1 MGRYAVADA
10 QRAQRF
16 VAKQGNIAYSSGVTS
31 NLAVSQTDY
40 LTQLW
45 LTSNQQVTTTNS
57 TPVVAGYGA
66 YGALGNLQVRVNGG
80 RAPFALPGYHANEYL
95 KAWNNDYVD
104 ALVANTVTQSTTNN
118 WKNHIRIP
126 LTTDP
131 FSDKGAWYTG
141 DTALNLTFSL
151 TMSAVATVLS
161 TVGSATIIGS
171 WDLWSE
177 KYAAP
182 QPDEPFGWLD
192 QISYYKQTEI
202 YLSGG
207 VLSNGTSSF
216 TLETDQDFLR
226 IGLIFYTG
234 SNADSTFAPANALQ
248 TGISLIVN
256 DKFKIFDTVDE
267 QTMRLEQL
275 NDYYASSTTTLN
287 VANGSIWLDFARFRI
302 PTRDEILPT
311 DPDQVKRLQLQ
322 IVSTS
327 SSNKVDIITDTVVD
341 SQFAEKWARSAKQK
355 GTLK

>member
-1 MGRYAVADA
+1 MGRLAIPDAV
-10 QRAQRF
+10 RAQRF
-16 VAKQGNIAYSSGVTS
+16 VAKQGNIAYSSGTTS

-45 LTSNQQVTTTNS
+45 LTSNQQVTTTTS
-57 TPVVAGYGA
+57 TPVIAGYGA
-66 YGALGNLQVRVNGG
+66 YGALGQVQVRVNGG
-80 RAPFALPGYHANEYL
+80 RAPYSLPGYHANEYN

-104 ALVANTVTQSTTNN
+104 ALVADPVTQSTTNN
-118 WKNHIRIP
+118 WKNHLRIP
-126 LTTDP
+126 LTVDP

-141 DTALNLTFSL
+141 DTSLNLTFSL
-151 TMSAVATVLS
+151 TMSAVGTVLS

-182 QPDEPFGWLD
+182 QPDEPNGWLE
-192 QISYYKQTEI
+192 QISYYKQTETYI
-202 YLSGG
+202 SGQA
-207 VLSNGTSSF
+207 LSNGSTSL

-234 SNADSTFAPANALQ
+234 SNADSTFAPANGLF
-248 TGISLIVN
+248 TSISLIIN
-256 DKFKIFDTVDE
+256 DKFKVFDTVDE
-267 QTMRLEQL
+267 QTLRLEALSQ
-275 NDYYASSTTTLN
+275 YYASSATTLN
-287 VANGSIWLDFARFRI
+287 IANGTIWLDFSRFRI

-327 SSNKVDIITDTVVD
+327 SSNKVDVITDTVVD